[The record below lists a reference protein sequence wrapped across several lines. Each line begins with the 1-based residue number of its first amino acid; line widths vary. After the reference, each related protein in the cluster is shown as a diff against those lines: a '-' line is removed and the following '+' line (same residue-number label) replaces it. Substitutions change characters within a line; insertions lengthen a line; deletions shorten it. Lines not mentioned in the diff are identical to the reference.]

1 MVFTPLIVCWFTV
14 SIVERFGFFVNTF
27 YKLFFALCIVFCGGG
42 LCVSVAVVVGF
53 CLHAVLNRVLFLAV
67 FVGFV
72 FGGFSGAC
80 RVSRFKMA
88 FLFLE
93 QVFMLSAFVFVL
105 VCFSFCVC
113 RFVACWFL

>member
-1 MVFTPLIVCWFTV
+1 MVFTPLIVCWFTF

-42 LCVSVAVVVGF
+42 LCVSVVVVASF
-53 CLHAVLNRVLFLAV
+53 CPRSVRNRVLFSAV

-80 RVSRFKMA
+80 RVSR
-88 FLFLE
+88 L
-93 QVFMLSAFVFVL
+93 
-105 VCFSFCVC
+105 
-113 RFVACWFL
+113 